1 MIGLCSAE
9 PCKPISITQWG
20 KPLSNQL
27 SNTKKQSRKPTIRIT
42 RLFPRISRTQKVTEN
57 GVNMEAT
64 FETDDG
70 CKGNHTS
77 VEGQERDNLL

>member
-1 MIGLCSAE
+1 MIGLCSAK
-9 PCKPISITQWG
+9 PYKPITIDQWG

-42 RLFPRISRTQKVTEN
+42 RLFPRISRTQKVAEY
-57 GVNMEAT
+57 GVNMEDT

>member
-1 MIGLCSAE
+1 MIGLGSAE
-9 PCKPISITQWG
+9 PCKPITIAQWG

-27 SNTKKQSRKPTIRIT
+27 SNTKKQSSKPTIRIT
-42 RLFPRISRTQKVTEN
+42 RLFPRISRTQKVAEN

>member
-1 MIGLCSAE
+1 MIGLCSAK
-9 PCKPISITQWG
+9 PYKPITIDQWG

-42 RLFPRISRTQKVTEN
+42 RSFPRISRNQKVAEN
-57 GVNMEAT
+57 DVNMEAN

-70 CKGNHTS
+70 CKGNQTS
-77 VEGQERDNLL
+77 IEGQERDNLL